1 MHVHHISISL
11 EYFNIGGKMHITP
24 YIKCKMHFPGGS
36 VVKNPPA
43 VWETWVGSL
52 RWEDPLEKGMATL
65 TPVFLPGKSQG
76 RRSLADYSP
85 WGCKESDTTER
96 LSTISVFK
104 HVNVWRFHSGFQKKK
119 KCLFNRNRSLYS
131 QIQHERLEH
140 NLCLYWVGQ
149 NAHSGFPTWFYIK
162 TQM

>member
-1 MHVHHISISL
+1 MVTKGPLSAGDI
-11 EYFNIGGKMHITP
+11 YKKRGFD
-24 YIKCKMHFPGGS
+24 
-36 VVKNPPA
+36 A
-43 VWETWVGSL
+43 WVGKIPWK
-52 RWEDPLEKGMATL
+52 RAWQP
-65 TPVFLPGKSQG
+65 TPAFLPGEFHEQ
-76 RRSLADYSP
+76 RSLADYSP

-149 NAHSGFPTWFYIK
+149 NAHSGFPT
-162 TQM
+162 